1 MTSKSVSFDCQ
12 FLSMSEV
19 SSLWS
24 DHVLD
29 EFDLERQRSAGQRIH
44 GMLGKAAGGGAA
56 PVVKVTEEQAVP
68 RPSKTVCPPANTL
81 ETAAAR
87 KFAKLAARSLARVSF
102 ERDHGCVT
110 GEFKCPP
117 FVQVDGKRASIP
129 ATLTQ
134 NSELIREELTRMIG
148 GVPEKTFIKFTY
160 DFKRDAA
167 RKLLDMEGD
176 VKVTLK
182 W

>member
-1 MTSKSVSFDCQ
+1 M
-12 FLSMSEV
+12 LSLV

-24 DHVLD
+24 DHEYD
-29 EFDLERQRSAGQRIH
+29 EGDLERQRAADQHTLCILGK
-44 GMLGKAAGGGAA
+44 LGKAAGGGGVAA
-56 PVVKVTEEQAVP
+56 SAVKAPEEQAAP
-68 RPSKTVCPPANTL
+68 RPSKAAAPPPNTL

-87 KFAKLAARSLARVSF
+87 RVAQLAARSLAGMSF
-102 ERDHGCVT
+102 ERYRGVVT
-110 GEFKCPP
+110 GEFKCPS
-117 FVQVDGKRASIP
+117 FVQMDWKKASIP
-129 ATLTQ
+129 ATLSH
-134 NSELIREELTRMIG
+134 NSELVREELMRLIG
-148 GVPEKTFIKFTY
+148 DVPEKTFIKFTY